1 MCMISIVLVE
11 PRHPGNVGAI
21 ARAMQNF
28 GFSDLVLVSPLCSPL
43 DPEARRRAVH
53 AQGILENA
61 RRVSLTDLR
70 TSFDTLVAT
79 TAIVGTS
86 YNLPR
91 APLRPQELVTALS
104 GLNDNNHKIGIV
116 LGRETDGLHND
127 EIAICDFTV
136 SIPTPKENPTLNL
149 SHAATILMYELSQ
162 LVPEPKIDDHITAVS
177 GADLEQMNKM
187 LGSLLDTIEFN
198 PPEKKETQRIVWKR
212 LFAKAFLTKREAF
225 AIMGLLN
232 HLLKKK

>member
-1 MCMISIVLVE
+1 MISIILIE

-53 AQGILENA
+53 AQEILENA
-61 RRVSLTDLR
+61 RRVSFDQLR
-70 TSFDTLVAT
+70 QEFHTLVAT

-91 APLRPQELVTALS
+91 APMRPDELVVALS
-104 GLNDNNHKIGIV
+104 GFDEPNHPIGIV
-116 LGRETDGLHND
+116 LGRENDGLHND
-127 EIAICDFTV
+127 EIAQCDFSV

-162 LVPEPKIDDHITAVS
+162 LSREPKIDDHIDPVS
-177 GADLEQMNKM
+177 EADLKQIHRM
-187 LGSLLDTIEFN
+187 LNELLDTIEFST
-198 PPEKKETQRIVWKR
+198 PEKKETQRLVWKR
-212 LFAKAFLTKREAF
+212 LFAKAFMTKREAMTV
-225 AIMGLLN
+225 MGLLS
-232 HLLKKK
+232 HLLKR